1 MSHDQYYSLLSMVFL
16 MCVVILFDRIHNGR
30 LWPKCLLSQNDVDQL
45 VRIWAACQE

>member
-16 MCVVILFDRIHNGR
+16 MCVVILFDRTHNVR
-30 LWPKCLLSQNDVDQL
+30 LWPKSLLSQNDVDRL